1 MEQKKVEE
9 AFQEHGSVIIND
21 KLVKI
26 FKYLEEDL
34 PRAFV
39 RLTNKAQALKKELDT
54 MNFKINNQLM
64 IVFASRGPGQFF
76 GELALRTGESCKRAA
91 TIRTVKDSIFAVI
104 DKKNYQN
111 CLERIENKKN
121 EESVNY
127 YKRIPFMKPLSKK
140 VLSDCR
146 LFMEP
151 AKYEMN

>member
-9 AFQEHGSVIIND
+9 AFQEHDSVIIND

-64 IVFASRGPGQFF
+64 IVFASRGPGF
-76 GELALRTGESCKRAA
+76 GHS
-91 TIRTVKDSIFAVI
+91 S
-104 DKKNYQN
+104 N
-111 CLERIENKKN
+111 
-121 EESVNY
+121 
-127 YKRIPFMKPLSKK
+127 
-140 VLSDCR
+140 
-146 LFMEP
+146 
-151 AKYEMN
+151 